1 MIWLEVLYVPFAF
14 EDTEIVHE
22 GVDILT
28 ETLRDR
34 KWTHEWFC
42 QLGAKMLGAI
52 GRRIGSFPN

>member
-28 ETLRDR
+28 ET
-34 KWTHEWFC
+34 
-42 QLGAKMLGAI
+42 
-52 GRRIGSFPN
+52 